1 MKCILLAAFL
11 LGALLPAHSRHVHF
25 YRKDY
30 TYFEEFDAFYKLHWD
45 LTGTDWNRAFLTC
58 DDEGSTLFYPKAK
71 TEWTLVK
78 NLTDRMLET
87 PNVTDIFVGL
97 HDAFELGEFITVDGQ
112 STPYPL
118 PSESSLLSQPD
129 NCITMNIESGL
140 FSVDT
145 CHRVPDSPLPF
156 VCKKV
161 EEKTCPT
168 IDRNYKFVKS
178 VRKCYKINKKPMMW
192 QDAMR
197 TCYMEGGILTVIENS
212 EQADIIRQML
222 SYDDRYFV
230 GIRRL
235 FSRSDYYTVK
245 GTKFMEMYELKYD
258 NGNYNSHDCGTILTN
273 SNRVLYSSTAD
284 CVSPLPFVCEME
296 LSE

>member
-11 LGALLPAHSRHVHF
+11 IGTLLPAQSRHAHF

-71 TEWTLVK
+71 AEWTLVK
-78 NLTDRMLET
+78 NLTNRMLEA

-97 HDAFELGEFITVDGQ
+97 HDEFELGEFITVDGH

-118 PSESSLLSQPD
+118 PSESPLLPHPD
-129 NCITMNIESGL
+129 NCITMNIDSGL
-140 FSVDT
+140 FNVDN
-145 CHRVPDSPLPF
+145 CQRIPDSPLPF

-168 IDRNYKFVKS
+168 IDRSYKHVKS
-178 VRKCYKINKKPMMW
+178 ARKCYKVNTKPKMW

-197 TCYMEGGILTVIENS
+197 TCFMEGGILTVIENS
-212 EQADIIRQML
+212 EQAEIIKNMI
-222 SYDDRYFV
+222 SYDEAYFV
-230 GIRRL
+230 GVRRL
-235 FSRSDYYTVK
+235 FSRSDFYTVK
-245 GTKFMEMYELKYD
+245 GQKFTEMYENKYD
-258 NGNYNSHDCGTILTN
+258 DNNHDCGTVFKNGNEILYT
-273 SNRVLYSSTAD
+273 STAD
-284 CVSPLPFVCEME
+284 CVNPWPFICEME
-296 LSE
+296 VPDV